1 MPIPQQ
7 YINGFKTKHGITFT
21 RVGNKYSG
29 TTPTKNG
36 LQDQL
41 YIYDSSHSTM
51 IPQRDPNGKY
61 IHIYFGQPS
70 KVNTRIVKQN
80 VQPDKNQDTTVKQN
94 AQSDKNQTTTPQVKR
109 RIVNKQSWSGPM
121 FTGANI
127 GADYNTIYNA
137 YKTGDFSGL
146 SAIDKQYLNTTN
158 AQGKT
163 WADYYNDAWKK
174 RSGAQY
180 IPQSIQQQVTE
191 NINPQ
196 TEEKINPI
204 INQTFSYTQP
214 ESITK
219 LMNSIGI
226 HKQGGKMINKYQQGG
241 VSPQEDNGG
250 IEQQVAQLIA
260 AAQQGDQQATQQ
272 IQQIMQAA
280 KQGDPKAQQLAQII
294 QSVMQ
299 QMQGQAQMARMGAK
313 LNYIKY
319 LKGECPEG
327 TELKYFKAG
336 GQICKVCAKKIQ
348 QDKCGKKIKK
358 NCSGG
363 VSKAVNGIKADM
375 KKSKTVA
382 PKQNKPVN
390 PNDTVHIQNK
400 PYSLTPTEKRYPQ
413 LTKQQYRNLPL
424 SKKGEID
431 EKDDMRSHAKGGNL
445 HTAFGSKIKDP
456 EGHKS
461 TGTNRT
467 AKDSPNKFTSFG
479 DNGKKKPTNVGL
491 VGHKATGK
499 TGLLRTKES
508 NANNKHTAFGSKVN
522 KSHRGAKASTVGKIG
537 SVGKYTKGNGGTSGI
552 TKIHRYGG
560 ILTTVTVNNAL
571 NKLVRG

>member
-1 MPIPQQ
+1 MLIPQQ

-51 IPQRDPNGKY
+51 IPQGDPNGKY

-80 VQPDKNQDTTVKQN
+80 VQPDKK
-94 AQSDKNQTTTPQVKR
+94 QTTTKTPQVKR

-163 WADYYNDAWKK
+163 WADYYNDAWRK

-180 IPQSIQQQVTE
+180 IPQTAEEI
-191 NINPQ
+191 INPQ

-299 QMQGQAQMARMGAK
+299 QMQGQAQTARMGAK

-375 KKSKTVA
+375 KNSKTVA

-445 HTAFGSKIKDP
+445 HTAFGSK
-456 EGHKS
+456 
-461 TGTNRT
+461 
-467 AKDSPNKFTSFG
+467 
-479 DNGKKKPTNVGL
+479 
-491 VGHKATGK
+491 
-499 TGLLRTKES
+499 
-508 NANNKHTAFGSKVN
+508 VN

-537 SVGKYTKGNGGTSGI
+537 SVGKYTKRNGGTSGI

>member
-51 IPQRDPNGKY
+51 IPQGDPNGKY

-80 VQPDKNQDTTVKQN
+80 VQPDKK
-94 AQSDKNQTTTPQVKR
+94 QTTTKTPQVKR

-163 WADYYNDAWKK
+163 WADYYNDAWRK

-180 IPQSIQQQVTE
+180 IPQTAEEI
-191 NINPQ
+191 INPQ

-299 QMQGQAQMARMGAK
+299 QMQGQAQTARMGAK

-375 KKSKTVA
+375 KNSKTVA

-445 HTAFGSKIKDP
+445 HTAFGSK
-456 EGHKS
+456 
-461 TGTNRT
+461 
-467 AKDSPNKFTSFG
+467 
-479 DNGKKKPTNVGL
+479 
-491 VGHKATGK
+491 
-499 TGLLRTKES
+499 
-508 NANNKHTAFGSKVN
+508 VN

-537 SVGKYTKGNGGTSGI
+537 SVGKYTKRNGGTSGI

>member
-1 MPIPQQ
+1 MLIPQQ

-41 YIYDSSHSTM
+41 YIYDSKSSTM
-51 IPQRDPNGKY
+51 IPQGDPNGEY

-70 KVNTRIVKQN
+70 KVNTRIVEQN

-94 AQSDKNQTTTPQVKR
+94 AQSDKKQTTTPQVKR

-163 WADYYNDAWKK
+163 WADYYNDAWRK

-180 IPQSIQQQVTE
+180 IPQIVE
-191 NINPQ
+191 NITPQ

-445 HTAFGSKIKDP
+445 HTAFGSK
-456 EGHKS
+456 
-461 TGTNRT
+461 
-467 AKDSPNKFTSFG
+467 
-479 DNGKKKPTNVGL
+479 
-491 VGHKATGK
+491 
-499 TGLLRTKES
+499 
-508 NANNKHTAFGSKVN
+508 VN

>member
-51 IPQRDPNGKY
+51 IPQGDPNGKY

-94 AQSDKNQTTTPQVKR
+94 AQSYKKQITTKTPQVKR
-109 RIVNKQSWSGPM
+109 RIVNEQSWSGPM

-127 GADYNTIYNA
+127 GSDYNIIYNA
-137 YKTGDFSGL
+137 YKAVYFSGL
-146 SAIDKQYLNTTN
+146 SAIYKKYLNTTN

-163 WADYYNDAWKK
+163 WADYNDAWRK

-180 IPQSIQQQVTE
+180 IPQIEE
-191 NINPQ
+191 NINQQ

-445 HTAFGSKIKDP
+445 HTAFGSK
-456 EGHKS
+456 
-461 TGTNRT
+461 
-467 AKDSPNKFTSFG
+467 
-479 DNGKKKPTNVGL
+479 
-491 VGHKATGK
+491 
-499 TGLLRTKES
+499 
-508 NANNKHTAFGSKVN
+508 VN

>member
-51 IPQRDPNGKY
+51 IPQLDPNGKY

-94 AQSDKNQTTTPQVKR
+94 AQSDKKQTTTKTPQVKR

-163 WADYYNDAWKK
+163 WADYYNDAWRK

-180 IPQSIQQQVTE
+180 IPQPEE
-191 NINPQ
+191 NINQQ

-445 HTAFGSKIKDP
+445 HTA
-456 EGHKS
+456 
-461 TGTNRT
+461 
-467 AKDSPNKFTSFG
+467 
-479 DNGKKKPTNVGL
+479 
-491 VGHKATGK
+491 TGK

-522 KSHRGAKASTVGKIG
+522 KSHRKASTVGKIG